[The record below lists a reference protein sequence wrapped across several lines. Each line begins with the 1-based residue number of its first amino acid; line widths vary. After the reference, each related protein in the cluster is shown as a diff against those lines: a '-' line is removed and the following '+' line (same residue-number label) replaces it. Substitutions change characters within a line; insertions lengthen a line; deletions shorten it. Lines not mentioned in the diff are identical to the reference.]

1 MARIDGWTTRL
12 ARELARRTSRRG
24 LLASAGAILVGT
36 AAIPLLP
43 IARAGQRAAAPRPG
57 EPDPSDA
64 SGDAEDCR
72 YWRYCGID
80 GFLASCCGG
89 THGSCPPGT
98 EMSPITWLGT
108 CHNPADGRQYVI
120 SYNDCCG
127 KSFCGRCYCVR
138 SEGQKPLYDTHR
150 NNDIDWCMGTES
162 VIYNST
168 VAVVVAVVPA
178 GEDGV

>member
-80 GFLASCCGG
+80 GFLAS
-89 THGSCPPGT
+89 HEEAVARLQRFLRS
-98 EMSPITWLGT
+98 LG
-108 CHNPADGRQYVI
+108 I
-120 SYNDCCG
+120 
-127 KSFCGRCYCVR
+127 
-138 SEGQKPLYDTHR
+138 EGVTDLSQL
-150 NNDIDWCMGTES
+150 
-162 VIYNST
+162 T
-168 VAVVVAVVPA
+168 VALRQVRALV
-178 GEDGV
+178 G